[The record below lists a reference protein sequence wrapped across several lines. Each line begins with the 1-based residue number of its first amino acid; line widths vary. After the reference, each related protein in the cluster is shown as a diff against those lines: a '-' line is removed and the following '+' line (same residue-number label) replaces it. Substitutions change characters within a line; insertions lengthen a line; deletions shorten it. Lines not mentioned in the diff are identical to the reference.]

1 MLLLVYFYDLFIFLT
16 LSILLTLSTYSILF
30 YFEESAYQHICLC
43 NPVDQSIVI
52 SGESGAGKTETA
64 KMILSYLVGCTSK
77 QINQLN
83 DNNNN
88 NDNNND
94 NDIEKKLLLSSPI
107 LEAFGNAQSKYLFY

>member
-1 MLLLVYFYDLFIFLT
+1 
-16 LSILLTLSTYSILF
+16 
-30 YFEESAYQHICLC
+30 
-43 NPVDQSIVI
+43 
-52 SGESGAGKTETA
+52 
-64 KMILSYLVGCTSK
+64 MILSYLVGCTSK